1 MAVACPYF
9 FLANIEV
16 WAVAAN
22 ERIVQFM
29 PFNETQG

>member
-1 MAVACPYF
+1 MAVACPY

-22 ERIVQFM
+22 ERNVQFM